1 MDLWWLVKCKFH
13 GFCPSP
19 QIWQKVVAWRKQWTW
34 SLGSSLLS
42 QLCSLSHTSFLPLS
56 MLLSLW
62 RNGGGWFDLPTSQGI
77 KAKWVMHTWK
87 GLSSTIYTTARYL
100 QHWGRQPDFL
110 ETVSIFLFLQDYI
123 TESLLTLNVSYML
136 LTLLGFLMFVIS
148 LVFLSKKGLGP
159 SV

>member
-13 GFCPSP
+13 SFCPSP

-87 GLSSTIYTTARYL
+87 GFVKYYIYHCKVFTAL
-100 QHWGRQPDFL
+100 RQATRFL
-110 ETVSIFLFLQDYI
+110 RNSFHFSLPPGLYYRESANIECFLYVINFAGLF
-123 TESLLTLNVSYML
+123 NVCNF
-136 LTLLGFLMFVIS
+136 TCF
-148 LVFLSKKGLGP
+148 